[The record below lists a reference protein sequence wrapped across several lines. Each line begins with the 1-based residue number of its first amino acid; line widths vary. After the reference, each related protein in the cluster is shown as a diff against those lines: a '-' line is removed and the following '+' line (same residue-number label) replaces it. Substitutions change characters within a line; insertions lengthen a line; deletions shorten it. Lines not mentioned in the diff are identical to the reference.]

1 MTHPPTTL
9 AAAARSI
16 ADLHDVPITLA
27 LTGALAYAPKL
38 GRTPDGGWT
47 PASNLTL
54 NERDQLCALYSA
66 RTTGQVES
74 W

>member
-1 MTHPPTTL
+1 MNHPPTTL

-16 ADLHDVPITLA
+16 AELHDVPITLA
-27 LTGALAYAPKL
+27 LTGALAYGPEL

-47 PASNLTL
+47 AGSALTL
-54 NERDQLCALYSA
+54 NERDQLVALYSA
-66 RTTGQVES
+66 RTTGQVQS

>member
-1 MTHPPTTL
+1 MNTPTTL

-16 ADLHDVPITLA
+16 AASHDVAITLA
-27 LTGALAYAPKL
+27 LTGALAYAPEL

-47 PASNLTL
+47 PASNLTID
-54 NERDQLCALYSA
+54 ERDQLCALYSA
-66 RTTGQVES
+66 HTAGQVQS